1 MLENEKYRGDT
12 LLQKSYT
19 VDFLT
24 KKRVQNEGE
33 IQQYYIED
41 DHEAIIDPWI
51 WKCVQLEMK
60 RRERYLEEHNIT
72 RFSQNTEAN
81 PFSSKIICGECNRAF
96 ARKGWRTPS
105 GDRKVWQC
113 SERYKMKGVLG
124 CGNRHIYEDT
134 LIEIYLRAW
143 NRLLECREMLLAEWE
158 EKMQGEDLQ
167 ARFRAMDFMEIT
179 KDAQPIKELDI
190 DLMIRTVENIKV
202 YENWMVVTVFLD
214 GTEIEWIN

>member
-1 MLENEKYRGDT
+1 M
-12 LLQKSYT
+12 

-24 KKRVQNEGE
+24 KKRVRNEGE

-41 DHEAIIDPWI
+41 DHEAIIEPWI
-51 WKCVQLEMK
+51 WECVQLEMK
-60 RRERYLEEHNIT
+60 RRERYLEDNIT

-113 SERYKMKGVLG
+113 SEWHKVKDVLR
-124 CGNRHIYEDT
+124 CGNRHIYEET
-134 LIEIYLRAW
+134 LIEIYLMAW
-143 NRLLECREMLLAEWE
+143 NRLLECREMLMPEWE
-158 EKMQGEDLQ
+158 RKMPGEDLL
-167 ARFRAMDFMEIT
+167 AKFRAKDFMEIT

-190 DLMIRTVENIKV
+190 DLMIRTVDYIKV
-202 YENWMVVTVFLD
+202 YKNGAVMTVFLD
-214 GTEIEWIN
+214 GTEIE